1 MLLMLLHDDD
11 DDDDDDDD
19 NNKYHTK
26 NIEHIIFSKI
36 KACLDM
42 SIIIKLFKSVLGNY

>member
-1 MLLMLLHDDD
+1 MLLHDDNNNND
-11 DDDDDDDD
+11 NND

-26 NIEHIIFSKI
+26 NIEHVIIIFSKI

-42 SIIIKLFKSVLGNY
+42 PIIIIKLFKSVLGNS